1 MVPPEVQII
10 HAHAF
15 LSPQFSY
22 LSARFCNVCPTNSP
36 GAMLC
41 RPKSLAWMDA
51 AMEAAVTDHFEE
63 QQHDLEY
70 ILESATV

>member
-1 MVPPEVQII
+1 
-10 HAHAF
+10 
-15 LSPQFSY
+15 
-22 LSARFCNVCPTNSP
+22 
-36 GAMLC
+36 
-41 RPKSLAWMDA
+41 MDA